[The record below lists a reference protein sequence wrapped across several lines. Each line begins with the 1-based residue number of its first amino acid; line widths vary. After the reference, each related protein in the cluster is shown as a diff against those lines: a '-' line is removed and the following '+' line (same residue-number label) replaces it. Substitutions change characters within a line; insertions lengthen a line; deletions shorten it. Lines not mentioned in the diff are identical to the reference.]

1 MRIEKL
7 ESYSTSNDGYYW
19 IRHPNNDDIVNKINE
34 IIEYINNNVAC
45 YEVNP
50 LEGILDGSNNT

>member
-1 MRIEKL
+1 MKIEKL

-19 IRHPNNDDIVNKINE
+19 IRHPNQDDIVNKINE
-34 IIEYINNNVAC
+34 IIDYLNNNAA
-45 YEVNP
+45 YHNINP